1 MSSFL
6 NFRYKNNTLNV
17 QVNDLREFLDV
28 AKLNSF
34 IINKKYSESPVK
46 ITL

>member
-6 NFRYKNNTLNV
+6 NFRYKINTLNV

-28 AKLNSF
+28 AGYDS
-34 IINKKYSESPVK
+34 INVPIKANTKATESK
-46 ITL
+46 